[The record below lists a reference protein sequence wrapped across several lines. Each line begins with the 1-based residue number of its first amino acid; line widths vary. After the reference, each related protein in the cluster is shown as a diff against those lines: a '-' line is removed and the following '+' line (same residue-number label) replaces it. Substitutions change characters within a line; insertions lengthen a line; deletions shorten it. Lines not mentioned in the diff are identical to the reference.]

1 MTDTALAKVDNDST
15 PFWLMDR
22 LDDELIK
29 AELEGKLPDVLTY
42 HFQDGGKEIWG
53 LSKAGVDEAKAELAK
68 KGEVLRV
75 LDVQFID
82 GDKDGKFIV
91 KVGRYAISSTGQE
104 VLLDTTAGF
113 KKQEKN
119 TLTGKENKFW
129 FEQGGVKAQ
138 RNAFHSLIPKTII
151 QGVIEYAKK
160 SGKVKEVKH
169 EPKPEPKPDQPEKF
183 EGNKSVYSA
192 TDKQKKMI
200 FAQLKSIGIS
210 NVDDMKNFALEKCGK
225 PSSKDW
231 TNVDIQ
237 TLVEA
242 IDETEPD
249 RLAGEGDD

>member
-1 MTDTALAKVDNDST
+1 MTDQLAKIDNDST

-22 LDDELIK
+22 LDDDLIK

-42 HFQDGGKEIWG
+42 HFQDKGREIWG

-82 GDKDGKFIV
+82 GENDGKFIV
-91 KVGRYAISSTGQE
+91 KVGRYAISSSGQE

-113 KKQEKN
+113 KKQDKKAY
-119 TLTGKENKFW
+119 GKDNPFW

-151 QGVIEYAKK
+151 QGVIEYAKQH
-160 SGKVKEVKH
+160 GKVKEVEHPKSEREQ
-169 EPKPEPKPDQPEKF
+169 EPGKQRSDSYP
-183 EGNKSVYSA
+183 A

-200 FAQLKSIGIS
+200 FARLKGKGY
-210 NVDDMKNFALEKCGK
+210 DTPQMQDFALDHCGK
-225 PSSKDW
+225 AHSTDW
-231 TNVDIQ
+231 TSEDIQ
-237 TLVEA
+237 LLIDA
-242 IDETEPD
+242 IEKQTPE
-249 RLAGEGDD
+249 RTVGDGDN